1 MSETFPIYHAVPSP
15 LPEPTRNAAAPP
27 GVAWSGL
34 THPGKVRPNNE
45 DAFLALAFDAA
56 EVRFLG
62 KVGSAALTDSDFV
75 FAVSD
80 GMGGA
85 KSGEFASRIA
95 VDKITR
101 LLPRSFRARAHG
113 RPPDFQD
120 VLPELFTAI
129 HRDLTDLA
137 RSYPEC
143 AGMGATL
150 TLAWLAPGWLYYA
163 HIGDSRLYYLPA
175 DGSLKQLSQDDSQV
189 GWLRRQG
196 KLTEREARTHPRKNI
211 LNKALGGGHQFVEP
225 QIGAVS
231 CQPGDKFLLATDGIT
246 DGLWDHHL
254 EEILRTPDN
263 IITPAQQFL
272 NEALARSGR
281 DNITAV
287 VIEMQDGVSGLLC
300 S

>member
-1 MSETFPIYHAVPSP
+1 MDLSSPPFP
-15 LPEPTRNAAAPP
+15 LPASASLR
-27 GVAWSGL
+27 WSGL

-45 DAFLALAFDAA
+45 DAFLALSFNAA
-56 EVRFLG
+56 EVSFLG
-62 KVGSAALTDSDFV
+62 KVGSASLAECDFV

-85 KSGEFASRIA
+85 NSGEFASRIA

-101 LLPRSFRARAHG
+101 LLPRSFRQRAQG

-120 VLPELFTAI
+120 VLPELFTSI
-129 HRDLTDLA
+129 HHDLTRLA
-137 RSYPEC
+137 QSYAEC

-150 TLAWLAPGWLYYA
+150 TLAWFAPGWLYFA

-175 DGSLKQLSQDDSQV
+175 AGSLKQLSEDDSQV
-189 GWLRRQG
+189 GWMRRKG

-231 CQPGDKFLLATDGIT
+231 CQPGDRFLLVTDGIT

-254 EEILRTPDN
+254 EDILRHPDAV
-263 IITPAQQFL
+263 ITPAQQL
-272 NEALARSGR
+272 INEALARSGR
-281 DNITAV
+281 DNTTAV
-287 VIEMQDGVSGLLC
+287 VIEMTAR
-300 S
+300 

>member
-1 MSETFPIYHAVPSP
+1 MSSVSFECSQVPGP
-15 LPEPTRNAAAPP
+15 AAKIS
-27 GVAWSGL
+27 WSGL
-34 THPGKVRPNNE
+34 TDPGKIRPNNE
-45 DAFLALAFDAA
+45 DAFLALAFNAF

-62 KVGSAALTDSDFV
+62 KVGEATLAESDFV

-101 LLPRSFRARAHG
+101 LLPRSFKARAQG

-120 VLPELFTAI
+120 VLPELFTSI

-137 RSYPEC
+137 KSYAEC

-150 TLAWLAPGWLYYA
+150 TLAWFAPGWLYFA

-175 DGSLKQLSQDDSQV
+175 GGALKQLSHDDSQV
-189 GWLRRQG
+189 GWLRRNG
-196 KLTEREARTHPRKNI
+196 KLSEREARTHPRKNV
-211 LNKALGGGHQFVEP
+211 LNKALGGGHQFVDP

-231 CQPGDKFLLATDGIT
+231 CQPGDKFALVTDGVT
-246 DGLWDHHL
+246 DGLWDHTL
-254 EEILRTPDN
+254 EEILQHPDPV
-263 IITPAQQFL
+263 ITPAQQFL

-281 DNITAV
+281 DNTTALIV
-287 VIEMQDGVSGLLC
+287 EVIS
-300 S
+300 

>member
-1 MSETFPIYHAVPSP
+1 MGSLTPS
-15 LPEPTRNAAAPP
+15 APP
-27 GVAWSGL
+27 PGLRWSGL

-62 KVGSAALTDSDFV
+62 KVGSAPLDACDFV

-85 KSGEFASRIA
+85 QSGEFASRIA

-101 LLPRSFRARAHG
+101 LLPRSFRARAQG
-113 RPPDFQD
+113 RPPDFHD
-120 VLPELFTAI
+120 ILPELFTAI

-150 TLAWLAPGWLYYA
+150 TLAWFAPGWLYFA

-175 DGSLKQLSQDDSQV
+175 EGPLRQLSQDDSQV
-189 GWLRRQG
+189 GWMRRNG
-196 KLTEREARTHPRKNI
+196 KLTEREARTHPRKNV

-231 CQPGDKFLLATDGIT
+231 CQAGDRFLLVTDGVT

-254 EEILRTPDN
+254 GEILRAPDPV
-263 IITPAQQFL
+263 ITPAQQL
-272 NEALARSGR
+272 INEALERSGR
-281 DNITAV
+281 DNTTAV
-287 VIEMQDGVSGLLC
+287 VVECLQGAL
-300 S
+300 

>member
-1 MSETFPIYHAVPSP
+1 MSPFSP
-15 LPEPTRNAAAPP
+15 PMLPHPP
-27 GVAWSGL
+27 DDLQWSGL
-34 THPGKVRPNNE
+34 THAGKVRANNE

-62 KVGSAALTDSDFV
+62 KVGSASHAESDFV

-101 LLPRSFRARAHG
+101 LLPRSFRARAQG

-129 HRDLTDLA
+129 HRDLTELA
-137 RSYPEC
+137 KSYSEC

-150 TLAWLAPGWLYYA
+150 TLAWFAPGWLYYA
-163 HIGDSRLYYLPA
+163 HIGDSRLYYLPVGGA
-175 DGSLKQLSQDDSQV
+175 LKQLSHDDSQV
-189 GWLRRQG
+189 GWMRRNG
-196 KLTEREARTHPRKNI
+196 KLTEREARTHPRKNV

-225 QIGAVS
+225 QVGAVS
-231 CQPGDKFLLATDGIT
+231 CQTGDQFLLVTDGVT
-246 DGLWDHHL
+246 DGLWDYHL
-254 EEILRTPDN
+254 EEILRSPDPV
-263 IITPAQQFL
+263 ITPAQQL
-272 NEALARSGR
+272 INEALERSGR
-281 DNITAV
+281 DNATAV
-287 VIEMQDGVSGLLC
+287 VIAAIR
-300 S
+300 

>member
-1 MSETFPIYHAVPSP
+1 MDSSELPFP
-15 LPEPTRNAAAPP
+15 LPASASLR
-27 GVAWSGL
+27 WSGL

-45 DAFLALAFDAA
+45 DAFLALSFNAA
-56 EVRFLG
+56 DVSFLG
-62 KVGSAALTDSDFV
+62 KVGSASLAECDFV

-85 KSGEFASRIA
+85 NSGEFASRIA

-101 LLPRSFRARAHG
+101 LLPRSFRQRAQG

-120 VLPELFTAI
+120 VLPELFTTI
-129 HRDLTDLA
+129 HRDLTRLA
-137 RSYPEC
+137 QSYAEC

-150 TLAWLAPGWLYYA
+150 TLAWFAPGWLYFA

-175 DGSLKQLSQDDSQV
+175 AGSLKQLSEDDSQV
-189 GWLRRQG
+189 GWMRRKG

-211 LNKALGGGHQFVEP
+211 LNKALGGGHQFAEP

-231 CQPGDKFLLATDGIT
+231 CQPGDCFLLVTDGIT

-254 EEILRTPDN
+254 EDILRHPDAV
-263 IITPAQQFL
+263 ITPAQQL
-272 NEALARSGR
+272 INEALARSGR
-281 DNITAV
+281 DNTTAV
-287 VIEMQDGVSGLLC
+287 VIEMTAR
-300 S
+300 